1 MQIDPGHESRIAG
14 ALGTDSYGKRARSLH
29 VDRAVN
35 AVFPILGQAS
45 GFPGRSDATRVK
57 LARRFALRY
66 SLDTSGP
73 NLPVATNSMKL
84 IIQLPCFNEA
94 DQLPKTLSNLPRDVA
109 GFDSVEWLVIDDGSS
124 DGTSEVARLGGA
136 DHVLRLASN
145 QGLAHAF
152 AAGLEACCRR
162 GADVIVNLDGDDQY
176 RAEFIPALCLPIQDG
191 QADIVVGCR
200 PIERIEHFSL
210 VKKWL
215 QRMGSAAVRLI
226 SGADVADATSGFR
239 AYSRAAAVAINV
251 YSRYTYTLETLV
263 QARQARLVVATI
275 PIEVNFPTRPS
286 RLMRSTRE
294 YLWRSLVTMV
304 RSFVVYR
311 PLRFFLIPSIV
322 SSVIGLALGVRFL
335 VRFVSEGGAG
345 NVQSLILAAVL
356 IVLGA
361 LCAMMGLIAD
371 LLSVNRRLLED
382 IQARGRR
389 RDWRQP

>member
-1 MQIDPGHESRIAG
+1 
-14 ALGTDSYGKRARSLH
+14 
-29 VDRAVN
+29 
-35 AVFPILGQAS
+35 
-45 GFPGRSDATRVK
+45 
-57 LARRFALRY
+57 
-66 SLDTSGP
+66 
-73 NLPVATNSMKL
+73 MKL

-94 DQLPKTLSNLPRDVA
+94 GQLPKTLSSLPRVVA
-109 GFDSVEWLVIDDGSS
+109 GFDSVEWLVVDDGSS

-162 GADVIVNLDGDDQY
+162 GADVIVNFDGDDQY

-215 QRMGSAAVRLI
+215 QRMGSAAVRMI

-239 AYSRAAAVAINV
+239 AYSRAAAVTINV

-275 PIEVNFPTRPS
+275 PIEVNPPTRPS
-286 RLMRSTRE
+286 RLMRSTAE
-294 YLWRSLVTMV
+294 YLWRSLLTMV

-311 PLRFFLIPSIV
+311 PLRFFLIPSTISV
-322 SSVIGLALGVRFL
+322 VIGVVLGVRFL
-335 VRFVSEGGAG
+335 LRFVTEGGAG

-356 IVLGA
+356 ILLGA
-361 LCAMMGLIAD
+361 LCAMVGLMAD